1 MLIGYIRVSKSDGS
15 QSTDMQRMALIA
27 DGVDESRIY
36 EDHVSGAVAERPG
49 LDACLKSLREGDT
62 LVAWKLDRLGRSL
75 RDLVA
80 LVENLN
86 NWQCGLRILTGQGAR
101 INTTTPEGRMAF
113 GIFAALAEFE
123 RALISKRTKK
133 GIEAAL
139 ARGISPGRRH
149 KISRAHLLGIAEMM
163 KDRTTDPG
171 DVCREMN
178 ISRTTLYRL
187 VSPSEDHGNIPM
199 TERSGLLANACLI
212 GGRRAE
218 RLHDSRPGV
227 RETVSDKCLLPL
239 LVSLGHL

>member
-15 QSTDMQRMALIA
+15 QSTDMQRMALIEA
-27 DGVDESRIY
+27 GVDDSRIY

-75 RDLVA
+75 RDLVV
-80 LVENLN
+80 LVEKLN

-113 GIFAALAEFE
+113 GIIAALAEYE
-123 RALISKRTKK
+123 RALISERTKK
-133 GIEAAL
+133 GIEAAR
-139 ARGISPGRRH
+139 ARGISPGRRN
-149 KISRAHLLGIAEMM
+149 KISRAQLLGIAEMM

-178 ISRTTLYRL
+178 ISRTTLYRR
-187 VSPSEDHGNIPM
+187 VSPSGEIRSAGQRLL
-199 TERSGLLANACLI
+199 ER
-212 GGRRAE
+212 RRAN
-218 RLHDSRPGV
+218 GV
-227 RETVSDKCLLPL
+227 AA
-239 LVSLGHL
+239 

>member
-15 QSTDMQRMALIA
+15 QSTDLQRMALIEA
-27 DGVDESRIY
+27 GVDDSRIY

-80 LVENLN
+80 LVETLN
-86 NWQCGLRILTGQGAR
+86 SWNCGLRILTGQGAR

-113 GIFAALAEFE
+113 GIFAALAEYE
-123 RALISKRTKK
+123 RALISERTKK
-133 GIEAAL
+133 GIEAAR
-139 ARGISPGRRH
+139 ARGISPGRRN
-149 KISRAHLLGIAEMM
+149 KISRAQLLGIAEMM
-163 KDRTTDPG
+163 KNRTTDPG

-187 VSPSEDHGNIPM
+187 VSPSGEIRPAGKRLL
-199 TERSGLLANACLI
+199 ER
-212 GGRRAE
+212 RRAN
-218 RLHDSRPGV
+218 GV
-227 RETVSDKCLLPL
+227 AA
-239 LVSLGHL
+239 

>member
-15 QSTDMQRMALIA
+15 QSTDMQRMALIEA
-27 DGVDESRIY
+27 GVDESRIY

-49 LDACLKSLREGDT
+49 LDACLKSLRDGDT

-80 LVENLN
+80 LVETLN
-86 NWQCGLRILTGQGAR
+86 SWQCGLCILTGQGAR

-113 GIFAALAEFE
+113 GIFAALAEYE
-123 RALISKRTKK
+123 RALISERTKK
-133 GIEAAL
+133 GIEAAR
-139 ARGISPGRRH
+139 ARGISPGRRN
-149 KISRAHLLGIAEMM
+149 KISRAQLLGIAEMM

-187 VSPSEDHGNIPM
+187 VSPSGEIRPAGQ
-199 TERSGLLANACLI
+199 RLLDR
-212 GGRRAE
+212 RRAG
-218 RLHDSRPGV
+218 GV
-227 RETVSDKCLLPL
+227 VT
-239 LVSLGHL
+239 